1 MDNAVAINKNT
12 VNAIISLSRSK
23 GLYFIIFEETRS
35 SNYKIVTMTGVVCA
49 FEKRTELRQETA
61 QP

>member
-49 FEKRTELRQETA
+49 FEKN
-61 QP
+61 